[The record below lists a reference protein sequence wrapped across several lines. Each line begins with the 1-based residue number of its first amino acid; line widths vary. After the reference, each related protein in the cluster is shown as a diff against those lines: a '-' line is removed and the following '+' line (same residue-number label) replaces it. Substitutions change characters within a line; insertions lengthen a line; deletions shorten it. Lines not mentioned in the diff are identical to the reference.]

1 MNKLLI
7 GNKCD
12 STTKKVVDYETAKQF
27 ADELGVPF
35 WETSAKNST
44 NVEQAFIRM
53 ASDIEKRA
61 AATGSNK
68 PTVTIA
74 PSNNNT
80 PSSNPCCFI

>member
-27 ADELGVPF
+27 ADELGIPF

-53 ASDIEKRA
+53 ASEIEKRA
-61 AATGSNK
+61 VATGNK

-80 PSSNPCCFI
+80 PNSNPCAC